1 MITMQQIGQNLQNIR
16 ESLKVETKKGH
27 WKKMNQA
34 TFYDKYLK
42 NIPGIPPQPTAGAAA
57 KYMSKIESG
66 ERQLPVNAYAVYSDL
81 GGVSL
86 DWILSG
92 HEYQPTAQAMSYADA
107 LRALVVLEASS
118 ALSIA
123 DDAQSVQVNNYALR
137 ELLAAYRGAKDDA
150 VALGSASRIE
160 AWLGYVVDRTEG
172 KKLERKTA
180 AEIQA
185 FHEWQ
190 LQSYAQQIQA
200 GEKSS
205 FALLLDS
212 IGAVSK

>member
-1 MITMQQIGQNLQNIR
+1 MITMQQIGQNLQEIR
-16 ESLKVETKKGH
+16 KGLRP
-27 WKKMNQA
+27 KINA
-34 TFYDKYLK
+34 ASFYDKYLR
-42 NIPGIPPQPTAGAAA
+42 NIPGVPPQPTTGAAA
-57 KYMSKIESG
+57 KYMSQIENG
-66 ERQLPVNAYAVYSDL
+66 DRQLPVNAYAVYSDL

-92 HEYQPTAQAMSYADA
+92 HEYRPTAQAMSYADA
-107 LRALVVLEASS
+107 LRALAVLEGSG
-118 ALSIA
+118 ALSIG
-123 DDAQSVQVNNYALR
+123 DDAQSIQVKNYALQG
-137 ELLAAYRGAKDDA
+137 LLAAYKGAKDDA

-160 AWLGYVVDRTEG
+160 IWLGYVLGRTEG
-172 KKLERKTA
+172 KKLDSETT

-190 LQSYAQQIQA
+190 LQNYAQQIQA

>member
-1 MITMQQIGQNLQNIR
+1 MITMQQIGQNLQEIR
-16 ESLKVETKKGH
+16 KGIRP
-27 WKKMNQA
+27 KINA
-34 TFYDKYLK
+34 ASFYDKYLK
-42 NIPGIPPQPTAGAAA
+42 NIPGVPPQPTTGAAA
-57 KYMSKIESG
+57 KYMSQIENG

-92 HEYQPTAQAMSYADA
+92 HEYRPTAQAMSYADA
-107 LRALVVLEASS
+107 LRSLAILEASG
-118 ALSIA
+118 AISIVG
-123 DDAQSVQVNNYALR
+123 DAQSIQVKNYALR
-137 ELLAAYRGAKDDA
+137 GLLVAYKAAKDDA

-160 AWLGYVVDRTEG
+160 TWLGYVLDRTEG
-172 KKLERKTA
+172 RKLDSETA
-180 AEIQA
+180 TEIQA

-190 LQSYAQQIQA
+190 LKSYAQQIQA
-200 GEKSS
+200 GEKSP

>member
-1 MITMQQIGQNLQNIR
+1 MITMQQIGQNLQEIR
-16 ESLKVETKKGH
+16 KGLRP
-27 WKKMNQA
+27 KINA
-34 TFYDKYLK
+34 ASFYDKYLK
-42 NIPGIPPQPTAGAAA
+42 NIPGVPPQPTTGAAA
-57 KYMSKIESG
+57 KYMSQIENG

-92 HEYQPTAQAMSYADA
+92 HEYRPTVQAMSYADA
-107 LRALVVLEASS
+107 LRALAVLEASG
-118 ALSIA
+118 ALSIG
-123 DDAQSVQVNNYALR
+123 DDAQSIQVKNYALQG
-137 ELLAAYRGAKDDA
+137 LLAAYKGAKDDA

-160 AWLGYVVDRTEG
+160 TWLGYVLDRTEG
-172 KKLERKTA
+172 KKLNPETA

-190 LQSYAQQIQA
+190 MQSYAQQIQA